1 MTAWSV
7 PFRSDAGVPAVA
19 KKRVVGSNT
28 PDKIRQKLAAKDPTA
43 ALTLAKRHY
52 LNAPRDPEAIH
63 LLRTCTVAMVDQ
75 LLAAGRTAVL
85 AQLLAEV
92 DNGMFLDAE
101 WVRQLATWHAK
112 AGNPVRAFELAV
124 QTGDAALRAQVVG
137 HAADAAIRA
146 KSSSA
151 LPADLHAGY
160 TAVVEGFE
168 KYKLGH
174 DNAARER
181 LNDIGLTSPFL
192 EWKLLLRGF
201 LAFTANDDDGAKA
214 NWGRLS
220 ADRLPAKLVAP
231 YRARIDPDAPTTG
244 DIPLPSDPS
253 SLAGRLK
260 AVQANIGKGRNL
272 SAAFKALE
280 SALPFVKTK
289 MPAAVPRLANVMYH
303 AIGRAG
309 QPDDLSRYRRLFGAP
324 ADDPDF
330 NKLQGRVLEEI
341 GELRTSLEFWTEYD
355 KWLSGPPASWPGPL
369 ARRARATIQLRMSE
383 IAEDIG
389 EEGEGSPFDDLFGF
403 FSGGGRGRPGMK
415 PARQKPP
422 DPAIY
427 LKKAVELAP
436 DWEAPAV
443 QLFDVYAK
451 TERESDAEATARAFL
466 ARVPGSVP
474 MLRLLAITLAGQGR
488 AADALDLWR
497 KALAANPLDRVNRM
511 MFGLAV
517 VGEARRL
524 GIDGKP
530 AEAEQLLAAE
540 ADTCTAEAPIASM
553 TLRSVLARKAG
564 RKDEADQLAEAAVA
578 RPGGRLAARLHLHA
592 NAVLLKVKPA
602 DKTAASK
609 ALTAALAETPTP
621 QEAFSLYHAWDQF
634 FESGLTY
641 TGQKTQEKKIQA
653 VVLAAAGGDGPEED
667 FEMLCEGMVV
677 RRAWRLLGKLAPPL
691 AKRFKTNPVF
701 PLMVA
706 EAETD
711 GGTLQTR
718 PYKVTKWLAD
728 AKRLAADSP
737 HERHK
742 KLLPRI
748 DDLTKMNNP
757 FEMLFDPFD

>member
-1 MTAWSV
+1 M
-7 PFRSDAGVPAVA
+7 A
-19 KKRVVGSNT
+19 KKRIVGTST
-28 PDKIRQKLAAKDPTA
+28 PDKIRQKFAAKDFA
-43 ALTLAKRHY
+43 AAFTLSQRHY
-52 LNAPRDPEAIH
+52 ANTPRDPEAIQ
-63 LLRTCTVAMVDQ
+63 LLRDCTAAMVGQ
-75 LLAAGRTAVL
+75 LLAAGRTSA
-85 AQLLAEV
+85 LAELLLTQV
-92 DNGMFLDAE
+92 DLGTFADAE

-112 AGNPVRAFELAV
+112 AGDPVRALALADQV
-124 QTGDAALRAQVVG
+124 GDAALRAQVAG
-137 HAADAAIRA
+137 HAADAAVRA
-146 KSSSA
+146 KSKVV

-160 TAVVEGFE
+160 TAIVEGFE

-174 DNAARER
+174 DSAARER

-214 NWGRLS
+214 NWSRLS
-220 ADRLPAKLVAP
+220 ADRLPAKLAAS
-231 YRARIDPDAPTTG
+231 YRALIDPAAPPPING
-244 DIPLPSDPS
+244 IPLSADPS

-272 SAAFKALE
+272 AAAFKALE

-303 AIGRAG
+303 AISRCG
-309 QPDDLSRYRRLFGAP
+309 QPDDMGRYRRLFGAP

-330 NKLQGRVLEEI
+330 DKLQGQILEESS
-341 GELRTSLEFWTEYD
+341 ELRAALEFWSQYE
-355 KWLSGPPASWPGPL
+355 KWLSGPPASWPEPL
-369 ARRARATIQLRMSE
+369 ARRARATIQVRMSE
-383 IAEDIG
+383 IAEDIAD
-389 EEGEGSPFDDLFGF
+389 EGEASPFDDIFGF
-403 FSGGGRGRPGMK
+403 FDGGRRGRK
-415 PARQKPP
+415 PLREKPP
-422 DPAIY
+422 DPAAY

-436 DWEAPAV
+436 EWETPAV

-451 TERESDAEATARAFL
+451 TERESDAEAMARAFL

-474 MLRLLAITLAGQGR
+474 MLRRLAIALARHGR
-488 AADALDLWR
+488 AAESMDLWR
-497 KALAANPLDRVNRM
+497 KALTANPLDRVNRM

-524 GIDGKP
+524 GIDGQP

-540 ADTCTAEAPIASM
+540 ADTCAAEAPIASM

-564 RKDEADQLAEAAVA
+564 RKDEAEQLAEAAVT
-578 RPGGRLAARLHLHA
+578 RPGGRLAARLYLHA
-592 NAVLLKVKPA
+592 NAVLLKAKPA
-602 DKTAASK
+602 EKTAASK

-634 FESGLTY
+634 FEAGLTY

-667 FEMLCEGMVV
+667 FEMLCQGIAE
-677 RRAWRLLGKLAPPL
+677 RRAWKLLGKLAQPL

-701 PLMVA
+701 PLMAV

-711 GGTLQTR
+711 GGTMHAR

-728 AKRLAADSP
+728 AKRLATNSP

-742 KLLPRI
+742 QLLPRI
-748 DDLTKMNNP
+748 DDLTKLNNP
-757 FEMLFDPFD
+757 FGMPFDLFD